1 MPSSAARIRQGDA
14 ALCDALGEGERALHV
29 EGNLVLARKA
39 FETAFEQAEQN
50 HDAEAMARAALGS
63 SGLWVHERRG
73 AADAARVAARQRHA
87 LARLAPSDPLTLRLR
102 IRLGAEADYRAGTAG
117 RMLELLEQAR
127 ARHSATEHAGT
138 VLAEALSLAHHC
150 VLGPE
155 HGSLRLRLAE
165 ELIEVGAGTDRPG
178 DTVMGMLWRTVDL
191 LLAGDRQAERAYAD
205 LLEYGPAHRHA
216 VASYTMMAIRVMLTV
231 RAGALADAEAL
242 AEECARAGAAVGD
255 TDWMGWY
262 AAQLLTVRWYQGR
275 IAEVVD
281 TVASMVN
288 SPTLSVVDSSFVAV
302 QAAACAAAGQQ
313 RQARGALARI
323 CGPDGASLADLPP
336 SSSWLIAVTAVIEA
350 AALLEDPATASRAY
364 QLLRPHADLPVMAS
378 LAVACLGSAH
388 QPLGV
393 ACLVTGEVEI
403 AVAHLEAAME
413 RNGALGHW
421 PALTL
426 SRHRLAQALAAR
438 AGPGDARRAGTLFEE
453 AEAEATEF
461 GMRLP
466 PPAVA
471 APARPSRAAVCI
483 RAGRRWRIEWRG
495 RSAVIDDMVG
505 VRHLAVLIANPGVD
519 VAAIDLAEPSRGSYP
534 SLGPQPMLDPQAIGE
549 YRTRLRELGVELA
562 RPNIERRDGGR
573 AGDGGRHS
581 ALEAEAEWLRHE
593 LSASTGLGGRA
604 RPFADDTERARI
616 AVGKAIRRALDRVAA
631 VDAVLGKELKAC
643 VDTGSVCCYRPWYR

>member
-1 MPSSAARIRQGDA
+1 
-14 ALCDALGEGERALHV
+14 
-29 EGNLVLARKA
+29 
-39 FETAFEQAEQN
+39 
-50 HDAEAMARAALGS
+50 
-63 SGLWVHERRG
+63 
-73 AADAARVAARQRHA
+73 
-87 LARLAPSDPLTLRLR
+87 
-102 IRLGAEADYRAGTAG
+102 
-117 RMLELLEQAR
+117 
-127 ARHSATEHAGT
+127 
-138 VLAEALSLAHHC
+138 
-150 VLGPE
+150 
-155 HGSLRLRLAE
+155 
-165 ELIEVGAGTDRPG
+165 
-178 DTVMGMLWRTVDL
+178 
-191 LLAGDRQAERAYAD
+191 
-205 LLEYGPAHRHA
+205 
-216 VASYTMMAIRVMLTV
+216 MMAIRVMLTV
-231 RAGALADAEAL
+231 RAGALSDAETL

-336 SSSWLIAVTAVIEA
+336 SSSWLVAITAVIEA
-350 AALLEDPATASRAY
+350 AALLEDPATAARAH
-364 QLLRPHADLPVMAS
+364 QLLLPHADLPVMAS

-403 AVAHLEAAME
+403 AVAHLEAAVE

-426 SRHRLAQALAAR
+426 SRHRLAQALAVR
-438 AGPGDARRAGTLFEE
+438 AGPGDACRARTLFER

-466 PPAVA
+466 RPAA
-471 APARPSRAAVCI
+471 SRPSGAAVCT
-483 RAGRRWRIEWRG
+483 RTGRRWRIEWRG

-519 VAAIDLAEPSRGSYP
+519 VAAIDLAEPSRGPHPTMS
-534 SLGPQPMLDPQAIGE
+534 PQPMLDRQAVGE
-549 YRTRLRELGVELA
+549 YRVRLRELGVELA
-562 RPNIERRDGGR
+562 RLNPERRGGGG

-593 LSASTGLGGRA
+593 LSECTGLGGRT

-631 VDAVLGKELKAC
+631 VDAVLGKELRAC